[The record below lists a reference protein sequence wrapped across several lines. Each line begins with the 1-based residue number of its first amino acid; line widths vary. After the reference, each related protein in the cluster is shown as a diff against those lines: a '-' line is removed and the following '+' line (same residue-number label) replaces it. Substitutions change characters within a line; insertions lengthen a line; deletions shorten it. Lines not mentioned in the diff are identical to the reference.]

1 MGVAGMHYLGIT
13 CIVSYNLIIR
23 LEWGG
28 EQLHYLLS
36 LQWPSLGAK
45 GGSDL
50 SRQCNIY
57 GIVLEH
63 SNREVAIIIQVN
75 DGLHAIEKFV
85 RSPLLPSRVSYFPG
99 VSILLGVPC
108 CCCLAFTLDDG
119 LPGNVSVYICTQ
131 LKLGYLLLLFLFFFQ
146 VTYLNHKHF
155 GAAQKKPNKPK
166 PSPVRIFTNLSRPGF
181 RLPTSEGYRLCKSCV
196 RYVSR
201 HNCHCSKCDSC
212 TSKVC
217 LMELHE
223 LHCFCS
229 SLGWQAVCAL

>member
-131 LKLGYLLLLFLFFFQ
+131 LKLGYLLLLFFFFSG
-146 VTYLNHKHF
+146 YL
-155 GAAQKKPNKPK
+155 
-166 PSPVRIFTNLSRPGF
+166 
-181 RLPTSEGYRLCKSCV
+181 SESQALRC
-196 RYVSR
+196 
-201 HNCHCSKCDSC
+201 CSKEAQQTQAFS
-212 TSKVC
+212 S
-217 LMELHE
+217 ENIHE
-223 LHCFCS
+223 PLPS
-229 SLGWQAVCAL
+229 WI